1 MALQEHQTQAAPHS
15 CSTQEGWAVAVSSG
29 PPSHLALAV
38 DAVAEAGA
46 APGTAAAGL
55 ERPGAG
61 NLHPPLPHGPALPC
75 LRGGRGEGAAQA
87 GQGMR
92 HTRHPRVHT
101 ALLIKG

>member
-1 MALQEHQTQAAPHS
+1 MFLQHTGGLGCGCVLRAPF
-15 CSTQEGWAVAVSSG
+15 
-29 PPSHLALAV
+29 PPSLAV

-55 ERPGAG
+55 ERPRAG

-92 HTRHPRVHT
+92 HTQGCT
-101 ALLIKG
+101 QLC